1 MNIDGITL
9 RVLINEFSKTLD
21 ASYLKKV
28 QMPSSGRFYFEFS
41 HAILFCSL
49 LSSDC
54 YCCLTDKKESSP
66 SHPEGFVMLLRKYL
80 NGGRM
85 KSISQIGTDR
95 IMNLELAKRDEI
107 GDLISYKA
115 YFEMMGRNSN
125 LILTDESDVIIDVW
139 KRTITPSRS
148 LIPGVVYT
156 PYSNQGIDLSDY
168 ELHGLDFLV
177 SQISN
182 ISGQTKLGRFL
193 QDQFQGLGKQNL
205 EEILFRLDLKKEIE
219 ISQLK
224 DDHLLALHDLLLDMV
239 KELSEETLYLYESTE
254 QRTLISP
261 MPLLSALESDYQ
273 VIKLTP
279 SKAMEYVNG
288 QVRIQS
294 RLTEKKVQLQ
304 KIILKEIGKIESN
317 IDNLEKDLKESSKAG
332 QMQLNAELIMGSLYR
347 FDPKKNYEIIDVTDW
362 RTGKEVRI
370 ELDKKY
376 NLSANAQRLFKRAS
390 KLKRREEFVQKRVQK
405 LNKRIYYLESV
416 HEAVENIQTQQE
428 LDDIRSE
435 MSEAGLL
442 PKPVLQKKGKQKTH
456 AETSPRRFEYKGFE
470 IVVGK
475 NNLQNDRICHSYSR
489 EEYWFHAQQIPGSHV
504 IINSAGREVPEEVL
518 YMAARL
524 AARFSKGKISTKVP
538 VDYTRLKYVKKP
550 KGSPPGFRIYDHF
563 KTFVVDPIRELETL
577 E

>member
-9 RVLINEFSKTLD
+9 RVLITEFSKTLD

-41 HAILFCSL
+41 HDILFCSL

-54 YCCLTDKKESSP
+54 YCCLTEKKESSP

-80 NGGRM
+80 NGGRL

-95 IMNLELAKRDEI
+95 MMSMELTKRDEI
-107 GDLISYKA
+107 GDLISYKV

-125 LILTDESDVIIDVW
+125 LILTDESDAIIDVW
-139 KRTITPSRS
+139 KRTITQSRS
-148 LIPGVVYT
+148 LIPGVVYL
-156 PYSNQGIDLSDY
+156 PYSTQGMALCDY
-168 ELHGLDFLV
+168 EHHGLEFLI

-182 ISGQTKLGRFL
+182 TSGQMKLGKFL
-193 QDQFQGLGKQNL
+193 QDQFQGFGKQNL
-205 EEILFRLDLKKEIE
+205 EEIFFRLDLKKEVE

-224 DDHLLALHDLLLDMV
+224 DDHLLALHELLLDMV
-239 KELSEETLYLYESTE
+239 KELREETIYVYENAG
-254 QRTLISP
+254 QKTLISP
-261 MPLLSALESDYQ
+261 MPLLSAIESEYQ

-279 SKAMEYVNG
+279 SKALELANG

-294 RLTEKKVQLQ
+294 RLTEKKIQLQ
-304 KIILKEIGKIESN
+304 KIILKEISKIESN

-332 QMQLNAELIMGSLYR
+332 QMQLNAELIMGSIYR

-362 RTGKEVRI
+362 RTGREVRI

-376 NLSANAQRLFKRAS
+376 NLSMNAQRLFKRAS
-390 KLKRREEFVQKRVQK
+390 KLKRREEFVKKRVQK
-405 LNKRIYYLESV
+405 LSKRIFYLESV
-416 HEAVENIQTQQE
+416 NEAVENIQTQQE

-435 MSEAGLL
+435 MCEAGLL
-442 PKPVLQKKGKQKTH
+442 TKPAMQKKTKQKSH
-456 AETSPRRFEYKGFE
+456 VESSPRTFKYKGFE

-475 NNLQNDRICHSYSR
+475 NNIQNDRICHSYSR

-504 IINSAGREVPEEVL
+504 IINSAGREVPEDVL
-518 YMAARL
+518 YMAAKL

-538 VDYTRLKYVKKP
+538 VDYTKLKYVKKP
-550 KGSPPGFRIYDHF
+550 KGSPPGFRIYDNF
-563 KTFVVDPIRELETL
+563 KTFVVDPIRDLDTL